1 VRGRTID
8 LDVMANPLGKIFR
21 PLWVRFDKFLSG
33 GARRDPFYLSNRTT
47 PQKLRSWLAIGVPCL
62 VLAGF
67 LAFGLTRRGGA
78 KVVPPSEPT
87 PAQVAAKMLPD
98 YTKTVD
104 LSGERAVL
112 VDEVEVEQSEPRRV
126 IGVARNNSDHE
137 VASAD
142 VVCEL
147 ENRRGSR
154 LGAVTAHV
162 SELAPHSTKRF
173 QVEIAQATATI
184 AIVRE
189 IDVH

>member
-1 VRGRTID
+1 
-8 LDVMANPLGKIFR
+8 MANPVGTIFR
-21 PLWVRFDKFLSG
+21 PLWVSLDKFLSG
-33 GARRDPFYLSNRTT
+33 GARGEPLYLSNRTT

-78 KVVPPSEPT
+78 KVVQPSEPT

-98 YTKTVD
+98 YTKTLD
-104 LSGERAVL
+104 LNAGRAVF
-112 VDEVEVEQSEPRRV
+112 VDEVEVEQSEPRKV
-126 IGVARNNSDHE
+126 IGVARNISDHE
-137 VASAD
+137 VVSAD

-154 LGAVTAHV
+154 LGGVTVHV
-162 SELAPHSTKRF
+162 SDLAPHSTKRF
-173 QVEIAQATATI
+173 QVEIAQATATF